1 MEKETPEVLTKSMLN
16 KELYVITTKPAR
28 SKEIQKMLKKHLEYQ
43 VSIEREGTLFG
54 AGPIWDENGEIPIG
68 GMIIVYADSFES
80 ARRIAD
86 ADPLHS
92 LGLRKYNIQKWLLNE
107 GSMTFT
113 VRLSDQS
120 ISF

>member
-43 VSIEREGTLFG
+43 VSIEKEGKLFG

-68 GMIIVYADSFES
+68 GMIIVYADSFEN

>member
-1 MEKETPEVLTKSMLN
+1 
-16 KELYVITTKPAR
+16 
-28 SKEIQKMLKKHLEYQ
+28 MLKKHLECQ

-54 AGPIWDENGEIPIG
+54 AGPIWDENGEISIG

-107 GSMTFT
+107 DSMTFT

>member
-113 VRLSDQS
+113 MRLSDQS